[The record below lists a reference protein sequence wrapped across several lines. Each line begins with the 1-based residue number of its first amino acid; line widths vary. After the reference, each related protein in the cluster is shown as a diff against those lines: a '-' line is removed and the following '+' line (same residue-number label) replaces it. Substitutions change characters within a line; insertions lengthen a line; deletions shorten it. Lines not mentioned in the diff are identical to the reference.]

1 MLTSIPKKVRKKRRT
16 DPLKK
21 KSKKLV
27 RVKNLDDISLNKKE
41 SKGSDLI
48 QRLNETKD
56 DKTIVEDVKVPE
68 TSPNTDSDA
77 YAGSIKNG
85 VEVVDVKNIKDK
97 KKLQ

>member
-56 DKTIVEDVKVPE
+56 DKIIVEDVKVPE